1 LNNDGERKNKQMPT
15 TTAPV
20 TGLKVSTPRKD
31 LFEGVQI
38 VSKAVATRTSLP
50 ILGHVLISQDE
61 KTGQVRL
68 TATDLELWIEH
79 TLPRAQ
85 EALAAIVGGGGATTA
100 PARNLADLLAA
111 LPEASVELTAEGGES
126 TTFTTHVRC
135 NRANFKLLALNA
147 DEFPVL
153 PEVSA
158 NNRLVIAK
166 SELREAVKQV
176 LFAVSTDESRVILTG
191 VLLTYKEGVLRVVAT
206 DTHRLAVREIKVI
219 EGARADLQA
228 VIPARALSELLRVV
242 GGNDEG
248 SVSLV
253 LSDNQIQFRVEDEKT
268 GSGTTII
275 SRLIEGQFPNYER
288 VVPTGY
294 DRKIT
299 LERELFVAALKRAAI
314 FAREQGSANR
324 VVIRSSEDIDGDRLI
339 ITAISD
345 TLGTAL
351 EEVEIT
357 REGATDPVEIAFNVK
372 YLIDVLN
379 AIESDGVHLELT
391 APLRPGVV
399 RPTEGSDYFCVL
411 MPMQVV

>member
-1 LNNDGERKNKQMPT
+1 M
-15 TTAPV
+15 TALPV
-20 TGLKVSTPRKD
+20 AGLKVTTPRKD

-61 KTGQVRL
+61 DTGQVRL
-68 TATDLELWIEH
+68 TATDLEMWIEH

-85 EALAAIVGGGGATTA
+85 ESFGVISGGGATTA

-111 LPEASVELTAEGGES
+111 LPEAAVELTSEGGETS
-126 TTFTTHVRC
+126 TFTTHVRC
-135 NRANFKLLALNA
+135 NRANFKLLALSP

-153 PEVSA
+153 PSVIEKT
-158 NNRLVIAK
+158 RLVIEKAQ
-166 SELREAVKQV
+166 LRDAIKQV
-176 LFAVSTDESRVILTG
+176 LFAVSSDESRVVLTG
-191 VLLTYKEGVLRVVAT
+191 VLLVYKEGILKAVAT
-206 DTHRLAVREIKVI
+206 DTHRLAVRSVKIV
-219 EGARADLQA
+219 EGTSGDASA
-228 VIPARALSELLRVV
+228 VIPSRALSELLRVI
-242 GGNDEG
+242 GSNEEG
-248 SVSLV
+248 TVSLV
-253 LSDNQIQFRVEDEKT
+253 LSDNQVQFRIEDEKT
-268 GSGTTII
+268 GSGTTLI

-288 VVPTGY
+288 VVPSSF

-299 LERELFVAALKRAAI
+299 LERELFVAALKRSFI

-345 TLGTAL
+345 TLGTAQ
-351 EEVEIT
+351 EEIEIA

-372 YLIDVLN
+372 YLIQVLD
-379 AIESDGVHLELT
+379 AIESDGIHLELT

>member
-1 LNNDGERKNKQMPT
+1 M
-15 TTAPV
+15 TAIAELPR
-20 TGLKVSTPRKD
+20 TQLKVSSPRKD

-61 KTGQVRL
+61 DTGQIRL
-68 TATDLELWIEH
+68 TATDLEMWIEH

-85 EALAAIVGGGGATTA
+85 EVIGGLTGGATTA

-111 LPEASVELTAEGGES
+111 LPEANVELTSEGGNAG
-126 TTFTTHVRC
+126 TFTTHVRC
-135 NRANFKLLALNA
+135 NRANFKLLALSA
-147 DEFPVL
+147 DDFPVL
-153 PEVSA
+153 PSVAEKSHF
-158 NNRLVIAK
+158 VIGKTA
-166 SELREAVKQV
+166 LRDAIRQV
-176 LFAVSTDESRVILTG
+176 LFAVSSDESRVVLTG
-191 VLLTYKEGVLRVVAT
+191 VLLVLTDGVLRLVAT
-206 DTHRLAVREIKVI
+206 DTHRLAVREIKVV
-219 EGARADLQA
+219 EGSQESLSA
-228 VIPARALSELLRVV
+228 VIPARALSELLRII
-242 GGNDEG
+242 GSNDDG
-248 SVSLV
+248 TVSLI
-253 LSDNQIQFRVEDEKT
+253 LSENQIQFRIDDDRT
-268 GSGTTII
+268 GSGTTLI

-288 VVPTGY
+288 VVPQSY

-299 LERELFVAALKRAAI
+299 LERELFAAALKRASI

-324 VVIRSSEDIDGDRLI
+324 VVIRSSEDIDGTDRLV

-345 TLGTAL
+345 TLGTAQ
-351 EEVEIT
+351 EEVEIV

-379 AIESDGVHLELT
+379 AIETDGVHLELT

>member
-1 LNNDGERKNKQMPT
+1 MPST
-15 TTAPV
+15 SAA
-20 TGLKVSTPRKD
+20 TGLKVATPRKD
-31 LFEGVQI
+31 LYEGVQI

-50 ILGHVLISQDE
+50 ILGHVLITQDAD
-61 KTGQVRL
+61 TGQVRL

-85 EALAAIVGGGGATTA
+85 EALVAINGGGATTA
-100 PARNLADLLAA
+100 PARNLADLLNA

-153 PEVSA
+153 PEVVA
-158 NNRLVIAK
+158 VTKLVISK
-166 SELREAVKQV
+166 SHLRDAIRQV

-191 VLLTYKEGVLRVVAT
+191 VLLVFKEGVLRLVAT
-206 DTHRLAVREIKVI
+206 DTHRLAVREIKIV
-219 EGARADLQA
+219 EGTSADVQA
-228 VIPARALSELLRVV
+228 VIPARALSELLRVI
-242 GGNDEG
+242 GSNDEG
-248 SVSLV
+248 NISLI
-253 LSDNQIQFRVEDEKT
+253 LSDNQIQFRVEDEKS
-268 GSGTTII
+268 GSGTTLI

-288 VVPTGY
+288 VVPQGY
-294 DRKIT
+294 ERKIT
-299 LERELFVAALKRAAI
+299 IERELFVAALKRAAI

-324 VVIRSSEDIDGDRLI
+324 VVIRSSEDTEGDRLI

-351 EEVEIT
+351 EELEIA

-399 RPTEGSDYFCVL
+399 RPTEGTDYFCVL